1 MKKQTFTLLFVLLTL
16 AVIVSACGT
25 ASPAETTIPTE
36 EAGISKVRLYFPVII
51 FGVEHIG
58 VLPDCRVES

>member
-1 MKKQTFTLLFVLLTL
+1 MKKQTFTLLSVLLTL
-16 AVIVSACGT
+16 VVIVSACGT
-25 ASPAETTIPTE
+25 TSPAETTVSTE
-36 EAGISKVRLYFPVII
+36 EAGISKVYLYFPVII